1 MAPLQFFSAFPS
13 PRYFQTELL
22 FICFSN
28 ISSKPQ
34 RIRKFLRQSLLF
46 CIFFFPHFILAM
58 YLCLPSTTT
67 YITYQIRCR
76 CLFCKP
82 HVAFINNASTFSLS
96 PISQHTYIQPLSAS
110 NCSFSDISL
119 HALMNLNKKM
129 LRFCLFF
136 SWVKFINVIDVDV
149 INVIT
154 SLTSVI
160 LQQVPANK

>member
-1 MAPLQFFSAFPS
+1 MAPLHSFQRSPPLVTCR
-13 PRYFQTELL
+13 PRYCLMASLTLAQCLKGDENFSDRAC
-22 FICFSN
+22 CFVFPFS
-28 ISSKPQ
+28 
-34 RIRKFLRQSLLF
+34 
-46 CIFFFPHFILAM
+46 PHFILAM

-136 SWVKFINVIDVDV
+136 SWVKFINH
-149 INVIT
+149 
-154 SLTSVI
+154 
-160 LQQVPANK
+160 